1 MEYDLIKELEKYT
14 PKDEMEIEDKKKI
27 LEFLK
32 TNENCYS
39 RTNLK
44 GHITAGALIMHE
56 DGEVLLNYHKKL
68 KIWLYF
74 GGHSENEKNP
84 LDTAKREVKEE
95 GGITEYDDLGG
106 KIFDV
111 EVHIIPDDP
120 IKNEPEHYHYHIL
133 YLFIVKKKN
142 FKISEESINI
152 KWCTIEEARQLM
164 KDKDKSRTLDKASEI
179 HKIRQINNSI

>member
-1 MEYDLIKELEKYT
+1 MEFDLIKELEKYT

-27 LEFLK
+27 LKFLK

-95 GGITEYDDLGG
+95 CGIIEYDDLGG

-111 EVHIIPDDP
+111 GVHIIPDDP
-120 IKNEPEHYHYHIL
+120 IKKEPEHIHYHIL
-133 YLFIVKKKN
+133 FIFIVKKKD
-142 FKISEESINI
+142 FTISDESINI
-152 KWCTIEEARQLM
+152 KWVNIEEAKKLM
-164 KDKDKSRTLDKASEI
+164 ADKDKIRKLNKADEI
-179 HKIRQINNSI
+179 FKNRQNQ